1 VFNYSE
7 NLSGQINIQEQ
18 IMTRNVFQN
27 EFERE
32 ACHGQTLVK
41 QAETWS
47 EFSTLEVT
55 VCVPSIYYEAC
66 HYSLT

>member
-1 VFNYSE
+1 
-7 NLSGQINIQEQ
+7 
-18 IMTRNVFQN
+18 MTRNVFQN